1 MKKVSKKETP
11 KENVFSGANLIA
23 AMAEGLAEMK
33 KPNMGNLRVVKRE
46 LPDPIAPLSKAEIKK
61 LRTDL
66 GASQAVF
73 ARMLNVPKATA
84 IAWETGA
91 RKPSGAAL
99 KLLDIARRHPDAL
112 LEA

>member
-1 MKKVSKKETP
+1 
-11 KENVFSGANLIA
+11 
-23 AMAEGLAEMK
+23 MK
-33 KPNMGNLRVVKRE
+33 KPNIGNLRVVERQ
-46 LPDPIAPLSKAEIKK
+46 LPDPVRPMSKTQIKK

-73 ARMLNVPKATA
+73 ARLINVPKATT
-84 IAWETGA
+84 IAWEAGA

-99 KLLDIARRHPDAL
+99 KLLDIAHRHPNPL

>member
-1 MKKVSKKETP
+1 MKKVKKTQKV
-11 KENVFSGANLIA
+11 KENVFSGADLIA
-23 AMAEGLAEMK
+23 AMSEGLAEMK
-33 KPNMGNLRVVKRE
+33 KPNMGNLRVVERQ
-46 LPDPIAPLSKAEIKK
+46 LPDPVQPMSKTQIKK

-112 LEA
+112 LEV